1 MPRIRVSEVL
11 PFTQE
16 QIYNVV
22 VDVERYPEFLPW
34 CTQTRI
40 FERQENQFMAELTVS
55 FKGIR
60 EKFKTIDV
68 LTPYEKVEI
77 NLRAGPFKYLAST
90 WDFTPVG
97 ARTRVDFYIDFSFQS
112 RMKEM
117 LMGPVFTQVSKQ
129 MVAAFRKRALTLY
142 KKSK

>member
-1 MPRIRVSEVL
+1 MPRIRVSEVV

-40 FERQENQFMAELTVS
+40 QERRENQFTAELTVA

-60 EKFKTIDV
+60 EKFKTLDV
-68 LTPYEKVEI
+68 LTPPEKVEI
-77 NLRAGPFKYLAST
+77 NLRSGPFKYLVST
-90 WDFTPVG
+90 WKFTPVG
-97 ARTRVDFYIDFSFQS
+97 SRTRVDFFIDFSFQS

-117 LMGPVFTQVSKQ
+117 IMGPVFTQVSKQ
-129 MVAAFRKRALTLY
+129 MVAAFRKRAVTLY
-142 KKSK
+142 RKPG